1 MAWQKIQDRLVGYQ
15 IAGHFEESS
24 FSDAIDSLLKPAKKI
39 VAYATI
45 NEKIGLVVSD
55 LTVSTRTEPIDED
68 SMWPYMAQLWNMIYP
83 HNEKNLKKQD
93 IYVRSATAS
102 FWYRPKALEKILSI
116 DLNALVI
123 QDLSAMATITH
134 SFSNLLTY
142 VAWANGFDFRISQ
155 PHLLTGFEVRRR
167 FESRPFLM
175 VEEPAILQLKSS
187 KAKRII
193 GYTIKRLKTIV
204 KKLKY

>member
-1 MAWQKIQDRLVGYQ
+1 
-15 IAGHFEESS
+15 
-24 FSDAIDSLLKPAKKI
+24 
-39 VAYATI
+39 
-45 NEKIGLVVSD
+45 
-55 LTVSTRTEPIDED
+55 
-68 SMWPYMAQLWNMIYP
+68 
-83 HNEKNLKKQD
+83 
-93 IYVRSATAS
+93 
-102 FWYRPKALEKILSI
+102 
-116 DLNALVI
+116 
-123 QDLSAMATITH
+123 MATITH